1 MISTLISTTV
11 HRPVAVLMITI
22 MVAVAGLGALFL
34 LPMDFYP
41 PLSVPELTIAT
52 TYGGLPAK
60 EVRELITIPVEDTVS
75 SLAGLKKISS
85 SSDRKSVV

>member
-34 LPMDFYP
+34 PIVFIRRYP
-41 PLSVPELTIAT
+41 C
-52 TYGGLPAK
+52 
-60 EVRELITIPVEDTVS
+60 RN
-75 SLAGLKKISS
+75 
-85 SSDRKSVV
+85 